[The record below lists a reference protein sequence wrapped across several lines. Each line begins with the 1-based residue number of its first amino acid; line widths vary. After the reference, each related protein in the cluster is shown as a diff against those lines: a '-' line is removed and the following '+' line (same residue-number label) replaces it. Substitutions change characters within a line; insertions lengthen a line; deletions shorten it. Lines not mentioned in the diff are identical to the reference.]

1 MGKVDLFNNITR
13 SLGTVSLE
21 LKKHS
26 PAILVTV
33 GIVGGVASAVMACR
47 ATLKVDEVLEKTKS
61 KVEKIHEC
69 ADQYPDDYTEADA
82 KQDLVKVYAHA
93 GLDFA
98 KVYGPAVLLG
108 AASITSIL
116 AGYNILH
123 KRNVALAAA
132 CTAVFNDFKGY
143 RSRVIE
149 RFGKELDRELK
160 YNIKTEEIEERVV
173 DENGSETVTKKTVTV
188 ARPDCNEFTR
198 CFDETCTAWTK
209 NAEDNKYFLI
219 CQQNY
224 ANELLQR
231 RGHLFL
237 NEVFDMLGMQ
247 RNKAGAVTGWMLNG
261 DGDGYVDFGIT
272 DIKNESARNFM
283 NELER
288 SVWLNFNVDGY
299 ILDKI

>member
-1 MGKVDLFNNITR
+1 MRKLDIFNGITR

-47 ATLKVDEVLEKTKS
+47 ATRKVDEVLEETKT
-61 KVEKIHEC
+61 KVEKIHER
-69 ADQYPDDYTEADA
+69 ADQYPDDYPEADA
-82 KQDLVKVYAHA
+82 NHDLVRVYAHA

-173 DENGSETVTKKTVTV
+173 DEDGNESVTKKTVTV
-188 ARPDCNEFTR
+188 ARPEHNEFTMV
-198 CFDETCTAWTK
+198 FDETCTAWTK

-237 NEVFDMLGMQ
+237 NEVFDMLGM
-247 RNKAGAVTGWMLNG
+247 RRTKAGAVTGWMLNG
-261 DGDGYVDFGIT
+261 DGDGFIDFGIF
-272 DIKNESARNFM
+272 DINSEPARNFV
-283 NELER
+283 NGLER